1 MACLQPEGSDQHP
14 QQKKTIKNSHLVC
27 YSCVLTSNQH
37 LQDRAQQNHQNFAA
51 PIVCAQAAEDD
62 QIYLHFTAEA
72 SEEHNT

>member
-1 MACLQPEGSDQHP
+1 MYILEDC
-14 QQKKTIKNSHLVC
+14 
-27 YSCVLTSNQH
+27 
-37 LQDRAQQNHQNFAA
+37 AQQNHQNFTA